1 VSGDLLTKGLE
12 LFATGDFAGAARAWV
27 EARASKSD
35 NPQIEAYIS
44 HLRQLAPEVVA
55 QAEASLSASR
65 GAPADAAAPGP
76 AAAPA
81 PEHPTLPMPEHQPE
95 APAPTA
101 PPAPGPSVRE
111 SRTEPA
117 GAPPD
122 AGEAEPAPS
131 LAAIELPAAAIVSSS
146 ARPSVP
152 TTPPPGPASVP
163 EAPALPAPTAIAPA
177 PIEIPVPSPPAVAA
191 SDGEPPPAAVS
202 DAEAGAEA
210 AGPWAGEAAL
220 GPAIEVSS
228 TSQGLDLVAAP
239 AAVSAPAGRPRTA
252 VVADEQELKELLE
265 LDDFTGALEVAERL
279 LAVHPDH
286 RSAKQAKARCRE
298 TLEQMYRSKIGDV
311 TAVPRVLVSPEEVI
325 WLDLDHRSGFLLAQV
340 DGASTFE
347 EIIELSG
354 MERLESLRIV
364 AALVQKGVIGV
375 D

>member
-1 VSGDLLTKGLE
+1 
-12 LFATGDFAGAARAWV
+12 
-27 EARASKSD
+27 
-35 NPQIEAYIS
+35 
-44 HLRQLAPEVVA
+44 
-55 QAEASLSASR
+55 
-65 GAPADAAAPGP
+65 
-76 AAAPA
+76 
-81 PEHPTLPMPEHQPE
+81 
-95 APAPTA
+95 
-101 PPAPGPSVRE
+101 
-111 SRTEPA
+111 
-117 GAPPD
+117 
-122 AGEAEPAPS
+122 
-131 LAAIELPAAAIVSSS
+131 
-146 ARPSVP
+146 
-152 TTPPPGPASVP
+152 VP
-163 EAPALPAPTAIAPA
+163 EAPALPAPAAIAPA

-191 SDGEPPPAAVS
+191 SDGEPPAVAVS
-202 DAEAGAEA
+202 DGEPPPAVASDKEAGAEA

-228 TSQGLDLVAAP
+228 TSQGLGLVAAP
-239 AAVSAPAGRPRTA
+239 AAPSAPAGRPRTA

-265 LDDFTGALEVAERL
+265 LDDFTGALDVAERL

-298 TLEQMYRSKIGDV
+298 MLEQMYRSKIGDV